1 MVSMDSR
8 TLHGQRQSRGGE
20 DHRQRQSEVLE
31 DLEPRGPQ
39 TSRTSNLVLY
49 LVCPIGRYWAFVR
62 FGVSDWAFVRL
73 GLFDLWNVWD
83 DS

>member
-49 LVCPIGRYWAFVR
+49 LVCPIGRYWAFVIAR
-62 FGVSDWAFVRL
+62 VCHVFVMLHGAQERGTAL
-73 GLFDLWNVWD
+73 AAA
-83 DS
+83 